1 MTSSLLLSFYGD
13 DFTGSTDV
21 AESLVRAG
29 LRTVLFLEP
38 PTRDRLRSFDG
49 LRAFGV
55 AGTGRTMSPARMNR
69 ELPPLFRALRDSGA
83 RLVHYKICST
93 FDSSP
98 QIGSIG
104 RAIELGRRT
113 FRSSFVPL
121 VVGAPVLGRY
131 CVFGNLFARSG
142 LDTEPHRLDRHP
154 TMRQHPTTP
163 MDEADLRLHL
173 ARQTKIP
180 IRLVDVL
187 ELDSIASA
195 TRASQ
200 RCGQNGD
207 IVLFDVLHPN
217 HLPVIGRLLW
227 CQARARRP
235 LFVVG
240 SSGVEYALT
249 AAWRADGD
257 LGPPPPPP
265 KARPAR
271 QLLVLSGS
279 CSPVTE
285 RQVRAAFD
293 DGFVNRPLDVLGLV
307 SPKTAATTIAR
318 TVRETGVHLAAG
330 RSVILHT
337 CLGPN
342 DRRINRVLGRLESL
356 GHTRSGMRGETAGL
370 LGNAMGTL
378 LEQLVVAYPLPRVC
392 VTGGDTSSYVARA
405 LGIVALEP
413 VAPVAPG
420 GPLCRIH
427 APGRPAHG
435 LEIVFKG
442 GQVGRTGFFRTLLRG
457 GDSSLWGSG

>member
-1 MTSSLLLSFYGD
+1 MSSSLLLAFYGD

-21 AESLVRAG
+21 AESLTRAG
-29 LRTVLFLEP
+29 LRTVLFLQP
-38 PTRDRLRSFDG
+38 PTRAQLRSFPG

-55 AGTGRTMSPARMNR
+55 AGTGRTLSPAQMNSQ
-69 ELPPLFRALRDSGA
+69 LPPVFRALRDSGA

-93 FDSSP
+93 FDSAP
-98 QIGSIG
+98 GIGSIG
-104 RAIELGRRT
+104 RAIELGRPI
-113 FRSSFVPL
+113 FRSPFIAL
-121 VVGAPVLGRY
+121 LVGAPVLGRY

-154 TMRQHPTTP
+154 TMRRHPTTP

-187 ELDSIASA
+187 QLDSPDLNS
-195 TRASQ
+195 RLPQ
-200 RCGQNGD
+200 LVGEVGD
-207 IVLFDVLHPN
+207 IVLFDVLYPA
-217 HLPVIGRLLW
+217 HLPVIGRLFW
-227 CQARARRP
+227 RHARRSQP

-240 SSGVEYALT
+240 SSGIEYALT
-249 AAWRADGD
+249 AAWRTDGK
-257 LGPPPPPP
+257 LPPPPPAP
-265 KARPAR
+265 KPRPVR

-285 RQVRAAFD
+285 RQVRAAFER
-293 DGFVNRPLDVLGLV
+293 GFRNQALDVVALIT
-307 SPKTAATTIAR
+307 PKTAAATTAR
-318 TVRETGVHLAAG
+318 TVVETSRLLAEG
-330 RSVILHT
+330 RSVILHS

-342 DRRINRVLGRLESL
+342 DPRIQRTLRRLQSL
-356 GHTRSGMRGETAGL
+356 GHASGTVRGETASL
-370 LGNAMGTL
+370 LGNALGNL
-378 LEQLVVAYPLPRVC
+378 LEQLLVAFPLSRVC

-405 LGIVALEP
+405 LGIQALEP

-420 GPLCRIH
+420 GPLCLLH

-442 GQVGRTGFFRTLLRG
+442 GQVGKDGFFETLLQG
-457 GDSSLWGSG
+457 GDPSLWEV